1 MSVLFPKTNKPRE
14 WDYRPIYYD
23 PEQMERR
30 ERLQQLQKERNE
42 KNEQSTSGRG
52 HGLKH
57 GDFRK
62 AAERNR
68 TPRMTAA
75 RRTKIR
81 FWLALLILLLFIFYY
96 VL

>member
-23 PEQMERR
+23 PEQVERK

-42 KNEQSTSGRG
+42 KNEQITSGRG
-52 HGLKH
+52 HGLRH
-57 GDFRK
+57 GAFRE
-62 AAERNR
+62 AAQRNR
-68 TPRMTAA
+68 SPRMNAA
-75 RRTKIR
+75 RKTKMR
-81 FWLALLILLLFIFYY
+81 FWVVLLILLLFIFYY

>member
-23 PEQMERR
+23 PEQVERR

-42 KNEQSTSGRG
+42 KNEQITSGRG
-52 HGLKH
+52 HGLRR
-57 GDFRK
+57 GAFRE

-68 TPRMTAA
+68 TPRMAAA

-81 FWLALLILLLFIFYY
+81 FWLLLLIVLLLLFFY
-96 VL
+96 VF